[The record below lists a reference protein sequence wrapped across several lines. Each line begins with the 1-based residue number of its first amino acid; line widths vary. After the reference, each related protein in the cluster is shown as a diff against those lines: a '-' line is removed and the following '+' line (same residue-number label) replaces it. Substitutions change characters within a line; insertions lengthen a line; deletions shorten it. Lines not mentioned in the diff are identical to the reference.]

1 MRASSEVADDPEN
14 LVTRV
19 TSRISTITRRIRGGI
34 FDPANDDEDESDA
47 EDWSLMPEVKAIQAV
62 NSPGGKPSPGRKLGV
77 TWNNLTIKGVQA
89 NTCYNENVVSQALPG
104 KLKGPG
110 GGEKV
115 ALRTIVDSSHG
126 CVKPGEMLLVLGRPG
141 AGCTTLLKILANRRA
156 GFTEIDGQVN
166 FGTLKPKEA
175 SRYQG
180 QIVLNTE
187 EEIFFPTLTV
197 AQTIDF
203 ATRMKTP
210 HKLAPGYD
218 NAEDSRVASRD
229 FLLKALGVYH
239 TLDTKVGNEFIR
251 GVSGGERKRV
261 SIVEAMA
268 TRGSI
273 YCWDNP
279 TRGLDA
285 STALQYVK
293 AVRAMTDI
301 FGLASIITIY
311 QAGNGIYNL
320 FDKAL
325 VLDQGKQIY
334 YGPLKA
340 AKPFME
346 DMGFVCA
353 EGANVA
359 DFLTGQDVALHN
371 ATRILTNKQDSR
383 CRQSAVFAPAS
394 R

>member
-1 MRASSEVADDPEN
+1 M
-14 LVTRV
+14 
-19 TSRISTITRRIRGGI
+19 
-34 FDPANDDEDESDA
+34 
-47 EDWSLMPEVKAIQAV
+47 
-62 NSPGGKPSPGRKLGV
+62 
-77 TWNNLTIKGVQA
+77 
-89 NTCYNENVVSQALPG
+89 
-104 KLKGPG
+104 
-110 GGEKV
+110 
-115 ALRTIVDSSHG
+115 
-126 CVKPGEMLLVLGRPG
+126 PGEMLLVLGRPG
-141 AGCTTLLKILANRRA
+141 GGCTSLLKVLANRRA

-166 FGTLKPKEA
+166 FGTLEPKEA
-175 SRYQG
+175 SQYRG

-218 NAEDSRVASRD
+218 NAEDLRVASRD
-229 FLLKALGVYH
+229 FLLKALGIYH
-239 TLDTKVGNEFIR
+239 TLNTTVGNEFIR

-293 AVRAMTDI
+293 AVRAMSDI
-301 FGLASIITIY
+301 FGPASIITLY
-311 QAGNGIYNL
+311 QAGNGIYDL
-320 FDKAL
+320 FNKVL
-325 VLDQGKQIY
+325 VLDEGKQIY

-346 DMGFVCA
+346 EMGFVCA
-353 EGANVA
+353 DGANVA
-359 DFLTGQDVALHN
+359 DFLTGKFVALHYD
-371 ATRILTNKQDSR
+371 TRILTIKQESR
-383 CRQSAVFAPAS
+383 FPQSEIFAPAL